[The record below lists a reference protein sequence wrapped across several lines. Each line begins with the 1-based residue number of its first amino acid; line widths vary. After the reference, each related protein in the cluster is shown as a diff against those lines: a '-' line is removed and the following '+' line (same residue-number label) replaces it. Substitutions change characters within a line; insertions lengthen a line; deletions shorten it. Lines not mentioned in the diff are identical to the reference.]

1 MIIHTPSEIIHIDTP
16 ENVAFGY
23 EVAGIGTR
31 FVAAI
36 VDRAIVFVLQFVI
49 LVGMLMLQ
57 QNSGADLESIE
68 NRLLV
73 WLVGFIVLVMFL
85 LNWGYYIF
93 FELLWNGQSPGK
105 RLVGLRVI
113 GKNGAP
119 IGLPES
125 AIRNLVRIVDSLPT
139 LYGVGIVSMFIDT
152 KSRRLGDLAAG
163 TLVVYDKGT
172 ISLESLRAA
181 PLAKAAR
188 PILSPLPELPVQRL
202 KSSDLYMAEEFLRR
216 RESLVHRR
224 DLAVRIA
231 RSLFERMDMP
241 DHPIQPIDAEPFI
254 EQIVMACRAADA
266 ATPVESAAP
275 SQRTSES

>member
-1 MIIHTPSEIIHIDTP
+1 MIIHTPSENINDELVVIDTP

-23 EVAGIGTR
+23 EIAGIGTR
-31 FVAAI
+31 FVAAV
-36 VDRAIVFVLQFVI
+36 VDRAIVLVLQFVI
-49 LVGMLMLQ
+49 LVAMAMLEQ
-57 QNSGADLESIE
+57 SSGADLESIE
-68 NRLLV
+68 SRLMV

-119 IGLPES
+119 IGLPKL

-139 LYGVGIVSMFIDT
+139 LYGVGIIAMFIDT

-181 PLAKAAR
+181 PLTRAAR
-188 PILSPLPELPVQRL
+188 PILSPLPELSELHQLVPAVKVFRSIYGGRVFAPQR
-202 KSSDLYMAEEFLRR
+202 K
-216 RESLVHRR
+216 
-224 DLAVRIA
+224 
-231 RSLFERMDMP
+231 P
-241 DHPIQPIDAEPFI
+241 G
-254 EQIVMACRAADA
+254 
-266 ATPVESAAP
+266 TP
-275 SQRTSES
+275 